1 MKRTT
6 VATRISAVAAVGALF
21 LAGCAT
27 DTEQDAT
34 EDQPTAT
41 QTEEHA
47 HNPDGGPAP
56 EDLAEAEDPTYPVGT
71 TVELTADH
79 MPGMQGSAATIS
91 GAFDTATYS
100 VTYTPTDG
108 SEPVVDHTW
117 VIHEELADP
126 GTPPLAEGTE
136 VVLAADHMEAM
147 DGADA
152 TIEASTQETVYMV
165 DATIDGTELT
175 NHKWV
180 VESELQPAE

>member
-1 MKRTT
+1 
-6 VATRISAVAAVGALF
+6 
-21 LAGCAT
+21 
-27 DTEQDAT
+27 
-34 EDQPTAT
+34 
-41 QTEEHA
+41 A

-108 SEPVVDHTW
+108 SEPVVDHIW

-126 GTPPLAEGTE
+126 GNPTLAEGTE
-136 VVLAADHMEAM
+136 VVLAADHIEAM
-147 DGADA
+147 DVSGD
-152 TIEASTQETVYMV
+152 TIERSKVHTLE
-165 DATIDGTELT
+165 
-175 NHKWV
+175 H
-180 VESELQPAE
+180 